1 MTAHV
6 TPVMKMVTMNVS
18 ILPNVQQKYH
28 HAMLMLH
35 VLNCQVHSNATAI
48 VDGLVMVPAVPMLMN
63 VLTLMPAVIMLDA
76 RILLVVTCA
85 HVTPVLKVMLWMDA
99 PILMNVSLL
108 IAVIMQHVITQLV
121 HTHVTVILVTKRM
134 MKICA

>member
-6 TPVMKMVTMNVS
+6 TPDMKMVTMDVS

-35 VLNCQVHSNATAI
+35 VLNYQVHSNATAI

-85 HVTPVLKVMLWMDA
+85 HVTPVLKVML
-99 PILMNVSLL
+99 
-108 IAVIMQHVITQLV
+108 
-121 HTHVTVILVTKRM
+121 
-134 MKICA
+134 